1 MLGNPNRVVI
11 GSVVPEIWIKTED
24 GRYSLNEVTIITAE
38 ELESNVELAF
48 SNGITVVT
56 IFQPDI
62 TRSLH

>member
-1 MLGNPNRVVI
+1 MIGTPNRVVI

-24 GRYSLNEVTIITAE
+24 GNYSMNEATIITAE
-38 ELESNVELAF
+38 ELESNIELAF

-62 TRSLH
+62 IRSLH